1 MMHMLL
7 VSPGRIF
14 EHETRGPAT
23 RSAFSTVFDS
33 HISSF
38 FMASRSKDWTHAA
51 ATKSHAKHLGDKTPA
66 KKYNHQGGF
75 GWTNEWHDAHITHIC
90 KRLDILEGT
99 RTNRKKMPVLT
110 FSCAP
115 FVRKDMNSPTAKKV
129 HASASR
135 KYRGVKSMSL
145 ASRPDNRIQQLQ
157 SSRPLSA
164 RHRTSTSTLATS
176 TAKSR
181 RPLSACQGK
190 KQKRAKFVKHA
201 YEMFVKMLAE
211 HYSSSEYDSIL
222 RKVADEAKSL
232 QEDMIR
238 RRRPVYDT
246 EKVSPGIDE
255 QPLDQ

>member
-1 MMHMLL
+1 M
-7 VSPGRIF
+7 
-14 EHETRGPAT
+14 T
-23 RSAFSTVFDS
+23 
-33 HISSF
+33 
-38 FMASRSKDWTHAA
+38 SRSKDWTHAA

-90 KRLDILEGT
+90 RRLDVLEGT

-110 FSCAP
+110 FSGAP
-115 FVRKDMNSPTAKKV
+115 FVRKDMNSPTAKKI

-135 KYRGVKSMSL
+135 KNRVKSMSL
-145 ASRPDNRIQQLQ
+145 ASRPDNRIQQLK

-164 RHRTSTSTLATS
+164 RHRTSMSTLATS
-176 TAKSR
+176 TTKSR
-181 RPLSACQGK
+181 RPLSAYQSK
-190 KQKRAKFVKHA
+190 KQKRAKFVKQA
-201 YEMFVKMLAE
+201 YETFVKMLAE

-232 QEDMIR
+232 QEDIIR
-238 RRRPVYDT
+238 RRKLLSGT
-246 EKVSPGIDE
+246 EEVSPSIDE